1 MLQLINC
8 FRVAAR
14 SACYLVLAGYVG
26 IAVAEVTILTT
37 PDGGLQPRLVTDRSD
52 TVHLLYFKKS
62 SDKTDASEGNL
73 FYSSWNQLRKE
84 FGQPVQ
90 VSTVPFDLQASISRA
105 SLAVGGDGR
114 VHAVWYLPEEGQYF
128 HTRSNP
134 QRTQFEPQR
143 AMVRKFAEGI
153 DAAADVAADGTR
165 VAIVW
170 GAGDLSR
177 ESTRTVYARFS
188 SDHGA
193 SFDDEIQIGNP
204 ELGACACCSLAS
216 EYIDD
221 DLLVAYRS
229 AIDGS
234 GRHMQLLTLK
244 NVTGGT
250 MNAADASYAEVQE
263 LQKWE
268 LSGCPVSTNDIVL
281 TGAAEST
288 VIFETRGRIV
298 EWQYPDGQQ
307 QIIAETVTGTRQK
320 NPSFA
325 IDASGRRLV
334 VWGEAT
340 SYAKGGALNMRLID
354 KDGSVREVKHNE
366 IEMPDFSFPAT
377 AVLPD
382 ETFLVLY

>member
-1 MLQLINC
+1 
-8 FRVAAR
+8 
-14 SACYLVLAGYVG
+14 
-26 IAVAEVTILTT
+26 
-37 PDGGLQPRLVTDRSD
+37 
-52 TVHLLYFKKS
+52 
-62 SDKTDASEGNL
+62 
-73 FYSSWNQLRKE
+73 
-84 FGQPVQ
+84 
-90 VSTVPFDLQASISRA
+90 
-105 SLAVGGDGR
+105 
-114 VHAVWYLPEEGQYF
+114 
-128 HTRSNP
+128 
-134 QRTQFEPQR
+134 
-143 AMVRKFAEGI
+143 
-153 DAAADVAADGTR
+153 
-165 VAIVW
+165 
-170 GAGDLSR
+170 
-177 ESTRTVYARFS
+177 
-188 SDHGA
+188 
-193 SFDDEIQIGNP
+193 
-204 ELGACACCSLAS
+204 
-216 EYIDD
+216 
-221 DLLVAYRS
+221 
-229 AIDGS
+229 
-234 GRHMQLLTLK
+234 
-244 NVTGGT
+244 

-382 ETFLVLY
+382 ETFWCFIEVGVVSYDKIDTPPTYRAAKPIVLKRAVDNYSR